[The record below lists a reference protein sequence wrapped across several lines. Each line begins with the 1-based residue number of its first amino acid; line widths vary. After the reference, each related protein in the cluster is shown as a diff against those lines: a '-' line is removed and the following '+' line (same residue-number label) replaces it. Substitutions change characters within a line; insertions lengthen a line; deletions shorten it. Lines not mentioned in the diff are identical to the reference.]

1 MKTLLLVAFILSVQL
16 VTSQTQVSG
25 GIYQNTTWTAAASP
39 YIVTGSIVVFPQKT
53 LTIEPG
59 VEVIFTADNTFNT
72 GNFQYLEVRGS
83 LVAVGTDV
91 NPILFTSSDTT
102 AGFYNWMG
110 IRVKGSQGGS
120 VTLDRFELLNS
131 WYGLHNDI
139 TEPGITYSFRNSIFK
154 SNNYAIQLN
163 ADMVYENCI
172 FRNNGVGQ
180 AAQIQYGT
188 LTATDCQFINNFCSF
203 TWSNGINLTN
213 CLFSGNTNNII
224 GSPGIVQGCTFLN
237 NDFAFAESYG
247 MQINGCYFEGNNVG
261 LDDSGAATVTNSV
274 FLNNGVALKIGDNT
288 NVNNNEIS
296 NNTVGIQVRG
306 FNPGST
312 FIENNLLCNNM
323 SYNLENLTD
332 KNFEVNLNCFC
343 SNDSTTVED
352 LIYDGY
358 DDITRGLVNYAL
370 YDDSCQTI
378 LSYVTKIDLGPLGIA
393 ENQEIGWKIW
403 SVDGKIYVATDA
415 EGTLELITISGEVV
429 ATFQLQQGENTVS
442 TNVERGLY
450 FLRDQEGKTKRI
462 FL

>member
-1 MKTLLLVAFILSVQL
+1 MKRFLIALSLLFVFGVY
-16 VTSQTQVSG
+16 SQTQVSG

-39 YIVTGSIVVFPQKT
+39 YVVTGSIVVFPGKT

-72 GNFQYLEVRGS
+72 GNFQYLEVRGN
-83 LVAVGTDV
+83 LIAVGTDA

-110 IRVKGSQGGS
+110 IRIKGSQGGN
-120 VTLDRFELLNS
+120 VQLDRFEIHNS

-139 TEPGITYSFRNSIFK
+139 TEPGITYSFRNSTFK

-163 ADMVYENCI
+163 ADLVYENCV

-203 TWSNGINLTN
+203 TWSNGINITN

-247 MQINGCYFEGNNVG
+247 IQINGSYFEGNNVG

-274 FLNNGVALKIGDNT
+274 FINNGVALKIGDNT
-288 NVNNNEIS
+288 NVNNNEIT

-312 FIENNLLCNNM
+312 FIENNLLCNNT

-343 SNDSTTVED
+343 SSDSTTVED

-378 LSYVTKIDLGPLGIA
+378 LSYITKINLGPLGIA
-393 ENQEIGWKIW
+393 EDEEMGWNVW
-403 SVDGKIYVATDA
+403 SMDGNMYVATVA
-415 EGTLELITISGEVV
+415 EGVVELITLSGEVIE
-429 ATFQLQQGENTVS
+429 TFHLQKGENTMT
-442 TNVERGLY
+442 TNVQQGLY
-450 FLRDQEGKTKRI
+450 FLRNQHGKIKRL